1 MSTSQIR
8 KRGPL
13 NPGVVFGME
22 PTPTRTP
29 QPGALELQLAAV
41 RLEFSELY
49 RELFE
54 VAQMQRSLCGPRV
67 QRRGRFEIT
76 AEIFPVRH
84 LSGDFFSVSDVENV
98 TLLAIGDICGK
109 GLIAGMWFT
118 NLLGLMRTYG
128 ESIADPGLALQA
140 LNRHLCASSAA
151 PPMTSMFLA
160 RLDHARGELRYS
172 NAGHPSPI
180 LFHRDG
186 TRQFLTEGGPVLG
199 VVAGAGFETGKIE
212 LNPGDALVEYT
223 DGLIECRNDQG
234 EEFGMD
240 RLLSESAGSARSPA
254 SSMLFSIIGAARDF
268 AGTRAREDD
277 CTLMVVRCND

>member
-13 NPGVVFGME
+13 NPEVVFGTE
-22 PTPTRTP
+22 AVSTRST
-29 QPGALELQLAAV
+29 QTGALELQLASV

-54 VAQMQRSLCGPRV
+54 VAQMQRSLSGPRML
-67 QRRGRFEIT
+67 RRGRYEVT

-84 LSGDFFSVSDVENV
+84 LSGDFFSVSDVDNV

-118 NLLGLMRTYG
+118 HMLGLMRTYG
-128 ESIADPGLALQA
+128 ESIADPGMALQA
-140 LNRHLCASSAA
+140 MNRHLCSASAA

-160 RLDHARGELRYS
+160 RLDHLRGELRYS

-180 LFHRDG
+180 LFHRNG
-186 TRQFLTEGGPVLG
+186 TKQFLTEGGPVLG
-199 VVAGAGFETGKIE
+199 VLAGAGFETGKIAF
-212 LNPGDALVEYT
+212 NPGDALVEYT
-223 DGLIECRNDQG
+223 DGLVECRNEQG
-234 EEFGMD
+234 EEFGTD
-240 RLLSESAGSARSPA
+240 RLLRESSGTLGAPA